1 MTNEEKRKVHKEKR
15 ETRMAIFPYL
25 EAERDNILVKE
36 LKSAYAKEKEIILKI
51 ANLVAEYVEKC
62 LYNVKVV
69 YTPTDDSFLS
79 LDERVALA
87 NGKKA
92 D

>member
-36 LKSAYAKEKEIILKI
+36 LKSAYAKEKEIMK
-51 ANLVAEYVEKC
+51 NNPNWVSQEE
-62 LYNVKVV
+62 
-69 YTPTDDSFLS
+69 
-79 LDERVALA
+79 LDNRSKRWIIPESYLNFFRD
-87 NGKKA
+87 K
-92 D
+92 